1 MEEGRWVEE
10 GNRKLA
16 TGWLG
21 KGWDDGWD
29 KSPSRERARREEVR
43 QREGAPQNQDEERLQ
58 RFAAMSQSRF
68 NRIMR
73 REKEQARLEEE
84 RRKYDEEKRHL
95 EWQLWQQQWQMAA
108 TLQPSQWQ
116 PSQWQPNQSLGQGH
130 PKPWHSQNNGMAGHP
145 KSSMCS
151 QAGLWFDAA
160 CPSNK
165 KSSISCH
172 FFISVR
178 GLPPARP
185 ARPVWKQL
193 FQFA

>member
-1 MEEGRWVEE
+1 MEE

-43 QREGAPQNQDEERLQ
+43 QREGEERLQ

-73 REKEQARLEEE
+73 TEQEQARLEEE

-130 PKPWHSQNNGMAGHP
+130 PKPWHSQNNGMAGP
-145 KSSMCS
+145 KVFYVQPGRAVVDGFCMP
-151 QAGLWFDAA
+151 QQQ
-160 CPSNK
+160 K
-165 KSSISCH
+165 IISCH

>member
-1 MEEGRWVEE
+1 MEE

-43 QREGAPQNQDEERLQ
+43 QREGEERLQ

-73 REKEQARLEEE
+73 TEKEQARLEEE

-116 PSQWQPNQSLGQGH
+116 PSQWQPSQWQPNQSLGQGH
-130 PKPWHSQNNGMAGHP
+130 PKPWHSQNNGMAGP
-145 KSSMCS
+145 KVFYVQPGRAVVDGFCMPQQQKIMNIMS
-151 QAGLWFDAA
+151 
-160 CPSNK
+160 
-165 KSSISCH
+165 